1 MSGLELPPD
10 NRGNRLVKA
19 ALDIIEICRASQG
32 ERMAYCRTLNSI
44 IETGKQ
50 DGTKSLINLLYR
62 VIDRLASH
70 LFSPTSLVFT
80 IDFENEYP
88 KHIINQA
95 KMAAR
100 VLTRDWERRNT
111 DMMFSQG
118 VFESLKYG
126 SCIMKQWV
134 QQEGRDMIPAYYDS
148 LVMPWQFGVYNEGIC
163 DLSRQPA
170 MVETS
175 LITLPELWRRIY
187 HLPDAKDLFERAKTH
202 AGTGQGGDISSSFF
216 HQVLSGSTL
225 NTGVQ
230 SATRPIP
237 GGIVQLNNDPNYSIV
252 GPSVAAEMIK
262 FHELWIQGETDY
274 ITVQIVEPD
283 ILIAPRFKRTNLLM
297 GGIDSGLHPYTMIQ
311 ANKTQGYIWGRPEIA
326 DLIEP
331 QGLLSQW
338 ADDTRRLY
346 GVQIDKVLGFTGDQI
361 SDEIYDASRMAGYF
375 NLGQGGGV
383 EDLTPKMP
391 PEALQM
397 LEFCIKTIEKLS
409 GFDNIL
415 SGGGE
420 PGVRAG
426 NHANTLMRTA
436 SPQLRDRSLLIERQ
450 CASAAD
456 LRFSL
461 MENKDARAYW
471 TDPNDIEGT
480 KFILNDIPDDRRVSV
495 DSHSSSPIFADN
507 HEQLVAFGLKA
518 GFLDGE
524 DAIEMLPFPQK
535 DLLLQKYKER
545 QKKQAELIKEHPEL
559 LHDMVKG
566 KSRR

>member
-10 NRGNRLVKA
+10 NRGNRLCKA
-19 ALDIIEICRASQG
+19 ALDIIEVCRSTQG
-32 ERMAYCRTLNSI
+32 DRLSYYRVLNGI

-62 VIDRLASH
+62 VIDRLSSH
-70 LFSPTSLVFT
+70 LFSPSSLAFT
-80 IDFENEYP
+80 IDFESEYP
-88 KHIINQA
+88 KDIIAQS

-111 DMMFSQG
+111 DMMFGQG

-134 QQEGRDMIPAYYDS
+134 QQEGPERLPVYYDN
-148 LVMPWQFGVYNEGIC
+148 LVMPWQFGVYNESVC
-163 DLSRQPA
+163 ELSRQPA

-175 LITLPELWRRIY
+175 MITLPELWRRIY
-187 HLPDAKDLFERAKTH
+187 HFPDARALFERAKSH
-202 AGTGQGGDISSSFF
+202 ATTGSSGDSMGGFF
-216 HQVLSGSTL
+216 HQVLSGSQL

-230 SATRPIP
+230 SATRQVP
-237 GGIVQLNNDPNYSIV
+237 GGMVQLNNSPNYSAIA
-252 GPSVAAEMIK
+252 PSTTAELVK

-283 ILIAPRFKRTNLLM
+283 ILIAPRYKRTNLLM

-311 ANKTQGYIWGRPEIA
+311 ANKSSGYIWGRPEIT
-326 DLIEP
+326 DLMET
-331 QGLLSQW
+331 QNLLSTW
-338 ADDTRRLY
+338 SDDTARLY
-346 GVQIDKVLGFTGDQI
+346 GVQIDKILGFSGDQI
-361 SDEIYDASRMAGYF
+361 SDEIYDASRLAGYF
-375 NLGQGGGV
+375 NLGQGGTV
-383 EDLTPKMP
+383 TDLTPKMP

-397 LEFCIKTIEKLS
+397 LEFCIKIIEKLS

-450 CASAAD
+450 CAAAAD
-456 LRFSL
+456 LRFSI
-461 MENKDARAYW
+461 MEAKDGRAYW
-471 TDPNDIEGT
+471 TDPNNIDGT
-480 KFILNDIPDDRRVSV
+480 KFLLHDIPDDRRISV

-518 GFLDGE
+518 GYLDGE
-524 DAIEMLPFPQK
+524 DAIEMLPYPQK

-545 QKKQAELIKEHPEL
+545 QKKQEELIKQHPEL
-559 LHDMVKG
+559 LHDMFKG
-566 KSRR
+566 KGHR